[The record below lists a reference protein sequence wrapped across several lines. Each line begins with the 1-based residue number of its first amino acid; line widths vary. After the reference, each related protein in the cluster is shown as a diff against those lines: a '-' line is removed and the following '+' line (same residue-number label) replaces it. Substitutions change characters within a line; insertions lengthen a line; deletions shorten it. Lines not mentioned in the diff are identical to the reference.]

1 MKRGI
6 QEFED
11 DFFAF
16 VEGATSKIRKVKAR
30 LRVDCNFEDEC
41 SPSSPST
48 EAARGKFLD
57 EMEKAVS
64 SLERESSEE
73 TSRVGMT
80 VFSLEN
86 LYETCLALYNQQ
98 NEALEE
104 LQGMVLQLGVNPYP
118 KRGASRK
125 QPPLRESGND
135 SNDTDGNKY
144 PDENKENDE
153 KGESAEENKERQ
165 KEGNDNRLAIP
176 PQLASSLSSSTSSAN
191 DQQRV
196 HKRAMSLADFGI
208 SKETQMAI
216 LANKK
221 SGERSSLLYEYHKD
235 RRDNH
240 SGRNSISSESILSR
254 ADSILD
260 ASRRLTAS
268 ASSSHA
274 ASTRNS
280 NATNIN
286 EPVKTSKS
294 LFLPAFDGNN
304 DSANTNGLF
313 PICRINKFKK

>member
-11 DFFAF
+11 DFFTF
-16 VEGATSKIRKVKAR
+16 IEGATSKIRKVRAR
-30 LRVDCNFEDEC
+30 LKADCDIEDEC
-41 SPSSPST
+41 SPSSSST
-48 EAARGKFLD
+48 EAARSKFLD

-64 SLERESSEE
+64 SIERESSEE

-80 VFSLEN
+80 VFSLAN

-118 KRGASRK
+118 KRDASRK
-125 QPPLRESGND
+125 QPLLRESENGGN
-135 SNDTDGNKY
+135 GNKSSE
-144 PDENKENDE
+144 ENKENDE
-153 KGESAEENKERQ
+153 KGETAEENKERQ
-165 KEGNDNRLAIP
+165 KESNDNQLAIP
-176 PQLASSLSSSTSSAN
+176 TQLASSLSSSTSSAN
-191 DQQRV
+191 DQQRI

-221 SGERSSLLYEYHKD
+221 NGERSSLLYEYHKD
-235 RRDNH
+235 KRDNH
-240 SGRNSISSESILSR
+240 SGRNSVSSESILSR

-304 DSANTNGLF
+304 DNANTNGLF